1 MPDFDFREAIEEAAE
16 AEAEAERRKAHS
28 AVPVDHGAELR
39 RRALEAVK
47 AVEQEY
53 RRENPGA
60 ATYGLS
66 SEIHSYLK
74 RPQGFKNYAHQMV
87 DRFLVDPTVLRW
99 SNEKLASSVEL
110 TTGFKAPKSL
120 LTEKLT
126 ASQKKKIEAVLARW
140 AITLDLREH
149 DTMSKIKRALL
160 ARHSSADAKFRFDG
174 SIVITGDSV
183 IVNGKQRAIQR
194 AKVNRIHVGKLF
206 LNVDVLIKWLQE
218 N

>member
-1 MPDFDFREAIEEAAE
+1 MRDFDFSEAIEEAAQ
-16 AEAEAERRKAHS
+16 AERRRAHN

-53 RRENPGA
+53 RTNNPGA

-74 RPQGFKNYAHQMV
+74 RPKGFKDYAHQMV

-126 ASQKKKIEAVLARW
+126 ASQKKKIEAVLGRR
-140 AITLDLREH
+140 AITLNLREH

-160 ARHSSADAKFRFDG
+160 AFQSSADAKFRFDG
-174 SIVITGDSV
+174 SIVITDDLV

-206 LNVDVLIKWLQE
+206 LNVDVLMEWLRKS
-218 N
+218 